1 MTIAP
6 ITTLTTIQ
14 QEAAEPLLELIGPLR
29 LRYCPLEP
37 APRQEAF
44 LRLRALE
51 ALFGGAAG
59 GGKSIALLMAA
70 LQYADVPGYHALLLR
85 PSLTEFEL
93 PGGLIELAHEW
104 LANTKAEWSGETR
117 SWRFP
122 GPGRSG
128 AGGATLRF
136 GYLEGQKD
144 VARYQG
150 ASFSFL
156 GFDEL
161 TRKIGRASCRERM

>member
-1 MTIAP
+1 MSAAP
-6 ITTLTTIQ
+6 ITTLTTLQ
-14 QEAAEPLLELIGPLR
+14 QQAAEPLLELIGPLR
-29 LRYCPLEP
+29 LRSCPLQP
-37 APRQEAF
+37 TPRQEAF

-51 ALFGGAAG
+51 VLFGGAAG

-104 LANTKAEWSGETR
+104 LAHTKAEWSGETR

-122 GPGRSG
+122 GIGRRG
-128 AGGATLRF
+128 AGGAALRF
-136 GYLEGQKD
+136 GYLDALKD
-144 VARYQG
+144 VA
-150 ASFSFL
+150 
-156 GFDEL
+156 
-161 TRKIGRASCRERM
+161 